1 MLIGDKGE
9 SGGRRWGGVRIC
21 PWGIFGQSQ
30 GQSLGR
36 CPDLP
41 LWHFRA
47 VPRSVAGQVS
57 GFPNLGFSD
66 SLKVRRWDTL
76 ILPQG
81 HFAGSPR
88 VSRWVEI
95 FAPRPFFSSP
105 KVRRWEVVGFPDSGF
120 STSPSV
126 RRWEVSGFPDSGF
139 SYSPK
144 VRRWVLHSPDSG
156 FCSRPSLG
164 AS

>member
-1 MLIGDKGE
+1 MLIGDEGE
-9 SGGRRWGGVRIC
+9 SGGRRWE
-21 PWGIFGQSQ
+21 
-30 GQSLGR
+30 
-36 CPDLP
+36 
-41 LWHFRA
+41 
-47 VPRSVAGQVS
+47 VAG
-57 GFPNLGFSD
+57 FALGAFSD

-105 KVRRWEVVGFPDSGF
+105 KVSRWVVVGFPNSGF
-120 STSPSV
+120 STSPRV
-126 RRWEVSGFPDSGF
+126 HRWVGSRFAMGTFLDPSGQTLGGKFWGIPIIYQSKGQSLGTPFLPSGHF
-139 SYSPK
+139 WSSPK
-144 VRRWVLHSPDSG
+144 VSHWVMRFGLRP
-156 FCSRPSLG
+156 FCIRPSIG